1 MSDPNE
7 KTIPPDSPLGGP
19 GIIELDLDFNV
30 SSVVSDAFFKE
41 SEEILANLDEHI
53 AKLESF
59 PHDQLLV
66 QSLFRKIHT
75 LKGSAGA
82 IPGGQL
88 FGSLAHEF
96 EALLETLRRQKIP
109 ASAEACALFLHSSRL
124 LKVLADNLKTQREI
138 YPEELSEVIELISR
152 YGTYQPSSSVRTPE
166 VSATAGLEAPDQRRH
181 QSDGLWITKEQ
192 MAALLQISSEFI
204 TLKNSASLSQPQLLQ
219 KLNTLSGQLQDHVD
233 RAQKIQ
239 LQEVFSGLFPLAKQA
254 AYELRKEVEL
264 TASGLETEVDKFLA
278 QDLYKS
284 LIHMIRN
291 GLDHG
296 IESPEER
303 LASGKPAVGKLK
315 IAVTEQSGFLRCDV
329 SDDGRGLECKKLIDR
344 ALEKGLI
351 NAIQAGQLSEEQIF
365 SFIFH
370 PGFSTKERI
379 TTLSGRGVGMDVV
392 QSTVQKYGGTIKVES
407 VLGQGCMMRLRI
419 PVPRTLLVERCM
431 VAAWKG
437 LVMGFPL
444 SEVSTISTV
453 GSLMLT
459 DVQGRRFCQ
468 YEGQT
473 VPLLTLEEIY
483 QGGEMTEITEFKALS
498 VVFVKSENSL
508 LGLLVEKI
516 ENQLDLVIKPTNSLM
531 KKTEGFKGTAML
543 GDTVTYVLDPA
554 EMISLVKRK
563 QT

>member
-7 KTIPPDSPLGGP
+7 KIIPPDSPLGGP

-30 SSVVSDAFFKE
+30 SSVVSEAFFKE

-166 VSATAGLEAPDQRRH
+166 VSTTAGLEAPDQRRH

-204 TLKNSASLSQPQLLQ
+204 TLKNSVSLSQPQLLQ

-483 QGGEMTEITEFKALS
+483 QAGERAEITEFKALS

-516 ENQLDLVIKPTNSLM
+516 ENQLDLVIKPASSLM

-563 QT
+563 QA

>member
-483 QGGEMTEITEFKALS
+483 QAGKMAEITEFKALS

-516 ENQLDLVIKPTNSLM
+516 ENQLDLVIKPTSSLM

-563 QT
+563 QV

>member
-1 MSDPNE
+1 MSDPTE
-7 KTIPPDSPLGGP
+7 KTSPPDSPLGGP

-30 SSVVSDAFFKE
+30 SSVVSEAFFKE

-124 LKVLADNLKTQREI
+124 LKILADNLKTQREI

-152 YGTYQPSSSVRTPE
+152 YGTYQPSTVRTPE
-166 VSATAGLEAPDQRRH
+166 VSATGGLEAPDQRRH

-204 TLKNSASLSQPQLLQ
+204 TLKNAVSLSQPQLLQ
-219 KLNTLSGQLQDHVD
+219 KLNTLSSQLQNHVD
-233 RAQKIQ
+233 KAQKIQ

-264 TASGLETEVDKFLA
+264 TASGLDTEVDKFLA

-296 IESPEER
+296 IENPEER

-315 IAVTEQSGFLRCDV
+315 IVITEQRGFLHCDV
-329 SDDGRGLECKKLIDR
+329 SDDGRGLECNKLIDR

-407 VLGQGCMMRLRI
+407 VLGQGCTMHLRI

-444 SEVSTISTV
+444 SEVSTIGTV
-453 GSLMLT
+453 SSLMLT

-483 QGGEMTEITEFKALS
+483 QRGDTAEMTELKALS
-498 VVFVKSENSL
+498 VVFVKSEDSL

-516 ENQLDLVIKPTNSLM
+516 ENQLDLVVKPASSLM

-563 QT
+563 QS